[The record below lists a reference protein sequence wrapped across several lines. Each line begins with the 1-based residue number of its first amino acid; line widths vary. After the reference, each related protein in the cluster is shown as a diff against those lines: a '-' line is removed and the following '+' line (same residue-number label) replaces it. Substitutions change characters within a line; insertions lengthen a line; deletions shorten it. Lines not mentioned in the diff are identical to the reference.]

1 MPSYGG
7 TEPQWFGICFTF
19 RQLTHVMSPNGR
31 TSSAAAVR
39 MKNPAVHGVT
49 ECGHR
54 RESANGRFVEA
65 KLTNPV
71 PPRAAALE
79 QPEGPVWVAKRKRTT
94 TRVEM
99 RTAVQPIDRNHS
111 TRLIYLD
118 HVNTSCLCRLSVQFP
133 LGPRKGHGADAL
145 HCSGRRRLVH
155 KSQQAPPITGR
166 MEDAHDGHAVGARF
180 VKDQMIV
187 LSLDPPLADVR

>member
-7 TEPQWFGICFTF
+7 TEPQWFGIRFTF

-65 KLTNPV
+65 KLRNSV

-79 QPEGPVWVAKRKRTT
+79 QPEGPVWVGQRP
-94 TRVEM
+94 TR
-99 RTAVQPIDRNHS
+99 
-111 TRLIYLD
+111 
-118 HVNTSCLCRLSVQFP
+118 
-133 LGPRKGHGADAL
+133 PRI
-145 HCSGRRRLVH
+145 RRR
-155 KSQQAPPITGR
+155 KA
-166 MEDAHDGHAVGARF
+166 AVEGSLPESSRWP
-180 VKDQMIV
+180 M
-187 LSLDPPLADVR
+187 SRLDPEERVVYPALLRQFIG